1 LRFSIWLAL
10 GTIPIVFFGVLL
22 SPILNACGTP
32 LRSLWVIGLSSIV
45 MAALLAFSELYAKH
59 SRSMEDVTLK
69 DTLLV
74 GLAQAGALI
83 PGVSRSGSTL
93 TAALALGMNRQEAA
107 RFSFLLGVP
116 AIAGAGLKEL
126 YELQKVHLSAH
137 GWSVLLVGLV
147 VASLSAFVAIW
158 GLLRILEKF
167 SAWPFVFYRA
177 FIGVVLII
185 GVMFGWL
192 S

>member
-1 LRFSIWLAL
+1 
-10 GTIPIVFFGVLL
+10 
-22 SPILNACGTP
+22 
-32 LRSLWVIGLSSIV
+32 
-45 MAALLAFSELYAKH
+45 
-59 SRSMEDVTLK
+59 
-69 DTLLV
+69 
-74 GLAQAGALI
+74 
-83 PGVSRSGSTL
+83 
-93 TAALALGMNRQEAA
+93 
-107 RFSFLLGVP
+107 
-116 AIAGAGLKEL
+116 
-126 YELQKVHLSAH
+126 VHFYPH
-137 GWSVLLVGLV
+137 CWSVLLVGLV